1 MGVAEGVVV
10 CIAVLVGSGVMRVV
24 VGDGA
29 GVVDGTAR
37 RKLSRRACCG
47 PRTWWRA
54 PASWR
59 AEGWSQLLS
68 SVVLL
73 TGLEVLEPA

>member
-47 PRTWWRA
+47 PRRGGGRRRRGARRGGHSCSAAWCC
-54 PASWR
+54 
-59 AEGWSQLLS
+59 
-68 SVVLL
+68 
-73 TGLEVLEPA
+73 